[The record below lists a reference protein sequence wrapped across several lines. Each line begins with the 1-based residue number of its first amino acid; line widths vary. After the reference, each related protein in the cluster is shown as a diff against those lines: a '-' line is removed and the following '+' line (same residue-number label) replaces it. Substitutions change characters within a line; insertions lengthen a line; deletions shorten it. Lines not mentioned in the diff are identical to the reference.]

1 MIRGKI
7 FYKGKFIEAGIEV
20 EDGKIKRI
28 GKLVKGRELDGIIL
42 PAGIDVH
49 VHFRDFRESHKE
61 TIESGSI
68 SALYGGICL
77 VVDQPNTNPPIE
89 NFEIYE
95 ERVKKAEK
103 ESYVDYALNLA
114 LTKRNLEKINETI
127 SKISEKYFL
136 PAVGEVFIQHNDEN
150 FQIDYGELGKV
161 KHKLTIHA
169 EDPKFVQKGNPNFL
183 YRKREAEIVAIKK
196 CLEIGNFHFCHIST
210 KDAAEMISK
219 SKSTFEF
226 SPHHLLLSEE
236 DYSRIGYLI
245 NVNPPLRKKYE
256 VEWLLKNFCLA
267 DVLASDHAPHLVE
280 EKKEGFSGFPGVEV
294 MYPIFV
300 YLASKGLI
308 SFKELV
314 EKIAINPAKIFG
326 FQDYGEIEEKK
337 YANFVVFDLKKVE
350 TIRASKLHS
359 LCGWTPYEGFKAVF
373 PEEVYI
379 RGEEVKKSETKLG
392 KSLRR

>member
-7 FYKGKFIEAGIEV
+7 FYKNKFIEAGIEV
-20 EDGKIKRI
+20 EEGRIKRI
-28 GKLVKGRELDGIIL
+28 GKLVKGREVDGIIL

-150 FQIDYGELGKV
+150 FQVGYEDLGKV

-169 EDPKFVQKGNPNFL
+169 EDPKLVQRGNPNFL
-183 YRKREAEIVAIKK
+183 YRKREAEIVAIRK

-210 KDAAEMISK
+210 KDGAEMISK

-236 DYSRIGYLI
+236 DYSRIGDLI
-245 NVNPPLRKKYE
+245 NVNPPLRKRSE
-256 VEWLLKNFCLA
+256 VEWLFKNFCLA

-280 EKKEGFSGFPGVEV
+280 EKKEGASGFPGVEV

-300 YLASKGLI
+300 YLASKGLVD
-308 SFKELV
+308 FNELV
-314 EKIAINPAKIFG
+314 EKIAVNPAKIFG
-326 FQDYGEIEEKK
+326 FRDYGEIEEGK
-337 YANFVVFDLKKVE
+337 YANFAVFDLKKVE
-350 TIRASKLHS
+350 TIRTSKLHS

-392 KSLRR
+392 KSLKR